1 MSNNKFI
8 LDRKFADLIES
19 LGIST
24 AEALKKSNLPED
36 LFSHQIPSLTAIE
49 YIRFMEI
56 LKELSIDE
64 CIPIKIG
71 TIENIETFS
80 PPIFAAYCSRN
91 VLTCMKRIS
100 TYKKLIGP
108 LVFLVNENKDN
119 ITLEMTFEN
128 EENELPEFLVATEM
142 VFLVQLIR
150 NATKTHII
158 PKEVMTKHK
167 LDNDNYEKF
176 FGVSPK
182 VGPRNILTISK
193 EDALRPFISQNDVMW
208 EYFEPELRRRLSEL
222 DIDDTYAARVRSA
235 LIELLPAGEGSID
248 DVSSKLGCSKRTLQ
262 RKLKEEDTTFQKQLN
277 HTRELLARHYLK
289 NSNMVSDDIAYLL
302 GYQDLNSFV
311 RAFHIWTGMTISEYK
326 KKIKYFKEINVS

>member
-8 LDRKFADLIES
+8 LDRKFAELIES
-19 LGIST
+19 LGISIT
-24 AEALKKSNLPED
+24 EVLKKSNLPED

-49 YIRFMEI
+49 YIKFMEI
-56 LKELSIDE
+56 LKELSNDE
-64 CIPIKIG
+64 CIPIRIG

-108 LVFLVNENKDN
+108 LIFLVNENKDN

-150 NATKTHII
+150 NATKIHVI

-167 LDNDNYEKF
+167 IDNNNYEKF
-176 FGVSPK
+176 FGIRPK
-182 VGPRNILTISK
+182 VGTRNILTISK
-193 EDALRPFISQNDVMW
+193 EDALCPFISQNDVMW
-208 EYFEPELRRRLSEL
+208 EYFEPELKRRLSEL

-248 DVSSKLGCSKRTLQ
+248 DVSSKLGCSTRTLQ

-289 NSNMVSDDIAYLL
+289 NSDISSDDIAYLL

-326 KKIKYFKEINVS
+326 KKTNN

>member
-8 LDRKFADLIES
+8 IDRKFADLLES
-19 LGIST
+19 LGISIV
-24 AEALKKSNLPED
+24 EALKKSNLPED

-49 YIRFMEI
+49 YVIFMET
-56 LKELSIDE
+56 LKELSIDK

-80 PPIFAAYCSRN
+80 PPIFAAYCSKN

-108 LVFLVNENKDN
+108 LIFLVNENKDN

-158 PKEVMTKHK
+158 PKEVMTNHK
-167 LDNDNYEKF
+167 IDNDNYEKF
-176 FGVSPK
+176 FGIRPK
-182 VGPRNILTISK
+182 VGTRNLLTISK
-193 EDALRPFISQNDVMW
+193 EDTLRPFISQNDAMW

-248 DVSSKLGCSKRTLQ
+248 DVSSKLGCSTRTLQ
-262 RKLKEEDTTFQKQLN
+262 RKLKEQDTTFQKQLN

-289 NSNMVSDDIAYLL
+289 NSDMSSDDIAYLL

-311 RAFHIWTGMTISEYK
+311 RAFHIWTGITISEYK
-326 KKIKYFKEINVS
+326 KKINN

>member
-1 MSNNKFI
+1 M
-8 LDRKFADLIES
+8 
-19 LGIST
+19 
-24 AEALKKSNLPED
+24 
-36 LFSHQIPSLTAIE
+36 PSLTTNE
-49 YIRFMEI
+49 YIRLMEA

-64 CIPIKIG
+64 CTPIKIG
-71 TIENIETFS
+71 TIENLETFS
-80 PPIFAAYCSRN
+80 PPIFAAYCSKN
-91 VLTCMKRIS
+91 ALTCMKRLS

-108 LVFLVNENKDN
+108 LVFLVNENKDD

-128 EENELPEFLVATEM
+128 KENQLPEFLVATEM
-142 VFLVQLIR
+142 VFLVKLMR

-158 PKEVMTKHK
+158 PKEVITIHK
-167 LDNDNYEKF
+167 LNNNNYEKF
-176 FGVSPK
+176 FGVRPK
-182 VGPRNILTISK
+182 IGPRNILTISK
-193 EDALRPFISQNDVMW
+193 KDALHPFISQNDSMW

-222 DIDDTYAARVRSA
+222 DVDDTYAARVRSA

-289 NSNMVSDDIAYLL
+289 NSDMISDDIAYLL

-326 KKIKYFKEINVS
+326 KNLNI

>member
-1 MSNNKFI
+1 MSTNKFI
-8 LDRKFADLIES
+8 LDRKFADLIEN
-19 LGIST
+19 LGISI
-24 AEALKKSNLPED
+24 AEVLKKSNLPED
-36 LFSHQIPSLTAIE
+36 LFSHQMPSLTAIE
-49 YIRFMEI
+49 YINFMEI
-56 LKELSIDE
+56 LKELSNDE
-64 CIPIKIG
+64 CIPIRIG

-100 TYKKLIGP
+100 TYKKLICP

-128 EENELPEFLVATEM
+128 TENELPEFLVAIEM

-150 NATKTHII
+150 NATKTRII
-158 PKEVMTKHK
+158 PKEVVTKHK
-167 LDNDNYEKF
+167 IDNDNYEKF
-176 FGVSPK
+176 FGIRPK
-182 VGPRNILTISK
+182 VGTRNILTISK
-193 EDALRPFISQNDVMW
+193 EDALRSFISQNDAMW

-248 DVSSKLGCSKRTLQ
+248 DVSSKLGCSTRTLQ

-289 NSNMVSDDIAYLL
+289 NSAISSDDIAYLL

-326 KKIKYFKEINVS
+326 KKTN